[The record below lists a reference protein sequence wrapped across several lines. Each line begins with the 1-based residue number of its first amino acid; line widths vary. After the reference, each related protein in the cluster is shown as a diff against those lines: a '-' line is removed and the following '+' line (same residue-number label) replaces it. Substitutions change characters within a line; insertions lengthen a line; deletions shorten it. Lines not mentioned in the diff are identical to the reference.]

1 MIAAD
6 PPVIPSVAS
15 THGSS
20 EDMID
25 ALAPRDSPKM
35 ENKSI
40 VTMDLISMISGCC
53 VKIRRVRIQDI
64 DSNALIVFYVVLVYV

>member
-1 MIAAD
+1 MLEDELFWLAGNHVIAVD
-6 PPVIPSVAS
+6 PLVIPSVAS

-53 VKIRRVRIQDI
+53 VENKKG
-64 DSNALIVFYVVLVYV
+64 SHSGY